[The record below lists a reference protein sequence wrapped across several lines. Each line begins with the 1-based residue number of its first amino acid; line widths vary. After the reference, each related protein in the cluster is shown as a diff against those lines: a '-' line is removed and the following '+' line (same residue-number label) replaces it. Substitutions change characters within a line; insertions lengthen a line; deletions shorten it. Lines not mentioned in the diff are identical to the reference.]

1 MFRGDGGENER
12 RPTKPCETL
21 LIVDGG
27 CEETRWPA
35 MVEPRQPAD
44 ETMDLE
50 RLEAVWRGLES
61 DEYGE
66 ASVVG
71 TVALALWAMGVES
84 EPARAQAR
92 AEALWR
98 GRDRGPLAAAA

>member
-1 MFRGDGGENER
+1 MF
-12 RPTKPCETL
+12 
-21 LIVDGG
+21 
-27 CEETRWPA
+27 
-35 MVEPRQPAD
+35 EPRQAPD
-44 ETMDLE
+44 ETMDLD
-50 RLEAVWRGLES
+50 RLEAVWRGAEA

-84 EPARAQAR
+84 GPARAQAR

-98 GRDRGPLAAAA
+98 DRDRGSLAAVA